1 MNDPASRAG
10 VQERERPGRQSRP
23 VATPRRDIAVLFTST
38 CGGFAVSS
46 SPRACATVNAPR
58 TPHPTG
64 TISEAACD
72 VVVVAAI
79 EGYRPKSLKELR
91 RWDAIAALVRE
102 VVAGSGPPSRRR
114 AIELMRT
121 VAHFASWAAG
131 EGVPAQVESLFR
143 PEHVERYIAT
153 GCPQLSEGSRAT
165 RRSALRRMGRAATRT
180 APWVPPPAQLPR
192 QTLADPYSPVEVAGF
207 WAAAQAQRTPAL
219 RRTATAL
226 LTLGL
231 GAGLVPIEHFG
242 VHGRHVQQ
250 VDGVT
255 VVQVDGR
262 RARQVPVLEVYAEP
276 LRDLAAEVG
285 EALLIGHPLL
295 AGQESRQW
303 HVIRLLDLP
312 AGLPVLRA
320 GRLRSTWLV
329 SLLALRVQVDEL
341 LEAAGIATTRP
352 LQDLTRFVPRRG
364 DLTRLRAVAGLPE
377 RVAAAAG

>member
-1 MNDPASRAG
+1 M
-10 VQERERPGRQSRP
+10 
-23 VATPRRDIAVLFTST
+23 
-38 CGGFAVSS
+38 
-46 SPRACATVNAPR
+46 
-58 TPHPTG
+58 
-64 TISEAACD
+64 
-72 VVVVAAI
+72 AAI
-79 EGYRPKSLKELR
+79 EGYRPKSLTEVR
-91 RWDAIAALVRE
+91 QRDAVAGVCRE
-102 VVAGSGPPSRRR
+102 VVAVSGPPSRRR

-131 EGVPAQVESLFR
+131 EGVVVQVESVFR

-153 GCPQLSEGSRAT
+153 GCPQLSDASRAT

-192 QTLADPYSPVEVAGF
+192 QTLADPYSPVEVAEF

-242 VHGRHVQQ
+242 VYGRHVH
-250 VDGVT
+250 VIDGVT

-262 RARQVPVLEVYAEP
+262 RARRVPVLQVYAEP
-276 LRDLAAEVG
+276 LLNLAAEVDEG
-285 EALLIGHPLL
+285 VLIGHPLL
-295 AGQESRQW
+295 PGQESRQW

-329 SLLALRVQVDEL
+329 SLLAMRVQVDEL
-341 LEAAGIATTRP
+341 LEAAGIVTTRP
-352 LQDLTRFVPRRG
+352 LQDLIRFVPRR
-364 DLTRLRAVAGLPE
+364 DELTRLGAVAGVDQVQP
-377 RVAAAAG
+377 RAAEFGGC